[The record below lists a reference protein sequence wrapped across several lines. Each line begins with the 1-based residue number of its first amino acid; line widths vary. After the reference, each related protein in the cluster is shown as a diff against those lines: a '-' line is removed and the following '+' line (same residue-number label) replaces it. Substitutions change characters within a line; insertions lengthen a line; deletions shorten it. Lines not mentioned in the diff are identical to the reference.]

1 MISQKLGLKEQEA
14 GEEEEEVEE
23 DEVEAL
29 RATGHNRPPN
39 RPPKF
44 MTDDH
49 RS

>member
-1 MISQKLGLKEQEA
+1 MAEN
-14 GEEEEEVEE
+14 EEEVL
-23 DEVEAL
+23 EVELEVEVAEAL

-49 RS
+49 WS